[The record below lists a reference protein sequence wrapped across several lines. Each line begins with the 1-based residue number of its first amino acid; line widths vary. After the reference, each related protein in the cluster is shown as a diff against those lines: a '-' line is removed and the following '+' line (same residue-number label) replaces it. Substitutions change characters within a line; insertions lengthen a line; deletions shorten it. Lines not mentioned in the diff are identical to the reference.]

1 MSTTIL
7 LLQTSGAAGSRTY
20 LDFASPGQ
28 CYDAIARMYE
38 ERLRAINPNSRSHT
52 YDVQDLFRYLD
63 SLTDVSMLV
72 LDAPSGKFE
81 PFPRDYVK
89 RGIYDQLKRA
99 AVAASRQGGGGGG
112 WRGGG
117 GRR

>member
-1 MSTTIL
+1 MSTTLL
-7 LLQTSGAAGSRTY
+7 LLQTTGSPSSRTY
-20 LDFASPGQ
+20 LDFASPAQ
-28 CYDAIARMYE
+28 AYDAVARMYE

-81 PFPRDYVK
+81 PFPRDYIK
-89 RGIYDQLKRA
+89 RGLYDHLKRA
-99 AVAASRQGGGGGG
+99 ADAAARQQGGGG
-112 WRGGG
+112 RGG